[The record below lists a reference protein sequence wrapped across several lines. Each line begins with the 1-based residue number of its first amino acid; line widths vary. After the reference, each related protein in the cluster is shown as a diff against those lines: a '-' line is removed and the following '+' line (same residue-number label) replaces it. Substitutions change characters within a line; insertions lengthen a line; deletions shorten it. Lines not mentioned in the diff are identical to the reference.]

1 MPAGSERRGQCL
13 RKGALRPIKGMN
25 NHQSD
30 RELLADLS
38 TDRSAFELFYRRHVG
53 RVIRFAARRLREPA
67 DVADLTAA
75 TFVEALTS
83 APSYDASRGEPEAW
97 LLGIA

>member
-1 MPAGSERRGQCL
+1 
-13 RKGALRPIKGMN
+13 MN
-25 NHQSD
+25 DHQTD
-30 RELLADLS
+30 RELLAELS

-53 RVIRFAARRLREPA
+53 RVIRFAARRLRDPA

-83 APSYDASRGEPEAW
+83 ARV
-97 LLGIA
+97 L